1 MRSQLRALMLFVIV
15 GAAGAAETPPPAA
28 DVLEPDLEVVLVT
41 GEQPGP
47 ALWKVSS
54 GDHHLWLLGDVS
66 PLPEKVRWKPKQFA
80 TLLAE
85 SQEVI
90 LHLASYWR
98 GNALQSTELS
108 NAGRFGDDRTLKDVI
123 SPELYARVQTIWQAY
138 GSREELDELRP
149 FSVGNRIING
159 ALRRLDLK
167 AHSVNIAVEKLARK
181 ADVRVTRFFTPPL
194 AFDDHLKMVK
204 NDSVAACLGRVVEIL
219 GDGGAGMRQLA
230 NAWSTGDIGALRTLV
245 PAFAFYPNGSPSASC
260 YAAIHGGQPA
270 ADEYKAK
277 QTANWLNEVERALR
291 ENQTTLAV
299 APITELFAAD
309 GYLAALRAKGY
320 EVEEPQ

>member
-1 MRSQLRALMLFVIV
+1 MKSYLLALLLFVASGTV
-15 GAAGAAETPPPAA
+15 AAAETSPPATTA
-28 DVLEPDLEVVLVT
+28 LEPDLEIVLVT

-47 ALWKVSS
+47 ALWEVSS
-54 GDHHLWLLGDVS
+54 GDHHLWILGDVS
-66 PLPEKVRWKPKQFA
+66 PLPEKVRWKPKEFA
-80 TLLAE
+80 AVLAD

-98 GNALQSTELS
+98 GNTLQSTELS

-123 SPELYARVQTIWQAY
+123 SPELYARVQIIWQAY

-167 AHSVNIAVEKLARK
+167 AHSVNIAVEKLAQR
-181 ADVRVTRFFTPPL
+181 ADVKVTRFFTPPL

-204 NDSVAACLGRVVEIL
+204 ADSVSACLGRVVEIL

-230 NAWSTGDIGALRTLV
+230 NAWSIGDIGALRSLV
-245 PAFAFYPNGSPSASC
+245 PAFAFFPNGSPSVTC
-260 YAAIHGGQPA
+260 FEAIHGGPQA
-270 ADEYKAK
+270 AQVYKAK
-277 QTANWLNEVERALR
+277 QTSNWLNEVERALR
-291 ENQTTLAV
+291 ENESTLAV
-299 APITELFAAD
+299 APITELFAPD
-309 GYLAALRAKGY
+309 GYLAALRERGY
-320 EVEEPQ
+320 EVREPQ

>member
-1 MRSQLRALMLFVIV
+1 MKPALIALMFFAASGAVDAAENSAP
-15 GAAGAAETPPPAA
+15 GAAT
-28 DVLEPDLEVVLVT
+28 LEPDLEVVLVT

-54 GDHHLWLLGDVS
+54 ADHHLWLLGDVS
-66 PLPEKVRWKPKQFA
+66 PLPEKVQWKPKQFA
-80 TLLAE
+80 AVLAE

-98 GNALQSTELS
+98 GNSVQSTELS
-108 NAGRFGDDRTLKDVI
+108 NAGRFGDGRTLKDVI

-167 AHSVNIAVEKLARK
+167 AHSVNTAVEKLARK
-181 ADVRVTRFFTPPL
+181 ADVKVTRFFTPPL

-204 NDSVAACLGRVVEIL
+204 ADSVSACLGRVVEIL
-219 GDGGAGMRQLA
+219 ADGGAGMRQLA
-230 NAWSTGDIGALRTLV
+230 NAWSIGDIGALRTLV

-260 YAAIHGGQPA
+260 YAAIHGGQAA

-277 QTANWLNEVERALR
+277 QTSNWLDVVERALR
-291 ENQTTLAV
+291 ENETTLAV
-299 APITELFAAD
+299 APITELFATD
-309 GYLAALRAKGY
+309 GYLAALRARGY
-320 EVEEPQ
+320 EIEEPE